1 MHSCTTSTNATWN
14 RFVTALAV
22 TAIIRCVEPQLRSTT
37 FANTLWQ
44 VSKEIIKNDK
54 QALPDAIKAV
64 RCWLGF
70 H

>member
-14 RFVTALAV
+14 RVITAFVI
-22 TAIIRCVEPQLRSTT
+22 TAIIRYVEPQQSTT
-37 FANTLWQ
+37 FSSTLLQ
-44 VSKEIIKNDK
+44 VGKQIINNDK
-54 QALPDAIKAV
+54 QALPDAIRAV